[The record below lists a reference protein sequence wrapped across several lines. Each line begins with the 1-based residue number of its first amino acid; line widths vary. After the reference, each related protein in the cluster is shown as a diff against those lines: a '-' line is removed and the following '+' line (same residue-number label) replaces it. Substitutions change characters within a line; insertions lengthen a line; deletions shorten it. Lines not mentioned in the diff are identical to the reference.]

1 MIGALFT
8 GAAVQGGLKLSR
20 GLIMGLVF
28 ASLFAA
34 GGLGFWR
41 GMVAIERMVETAST
55 KATKAADAR
64 CDAAREASNAQAQA
78 ERAREAIAA
87 ADASARAE
95 ATIADLTK
103 SLTEWESRNAKRAD
117 AGQSCLGPDDLAEL
131 ERLRRGRR

>member
-1 MIGALFT
+1 MIGFLT
-8 GAAVQGGLKLSR
+8 GRAAVEGAFKLSR
-20 GLIMGLVF
+20 GLLLGLVF
-28 ASLFAA
+28 AGLFAA

-41 GMVAIERMVETAST
+41 GMVAIERMVKTAST
-55 KATKAADAR
+55 QATQAANDR
-64 CDAAREASNAQAQA
+64 CDAAREASNALAQS

-87 ADASARAE
+87 AEASSRAE

-131 ERLRRGRR
+131 ERLRNRGR